1 MLIAFITRL
10 TANSGNSRG
19 HQKSQRPKTWSVGRV
34 VVNHSIQHCHPR
46 LKSMKSAL
54 LGTLKVM
61 IKFHLLSNTF
71 KYAVRV
77 ITCDLTNE
85 IHFRLKA
92 EVEMV
97 RMKKAYCKKLGHE
110 VGEIRFVFDGLR
122 ITDSDTPKSLGLV
135 DDDVIEVY
143 QERTGG
149 GM

>member
-1 MLIAFITRL
+1 MDCRPCC
-10 TANSGNSRG
+10 S
-19 HQKSQRPKTWSVGRV
+19 KSF
-34 VVNHSIQHCHPR
+34 N
-46 LKSMKSAL
+46 SAL
-54 LGTLKVM
+54 PSKVEKPE
-61 IKFHLLSNTF
+61 ISTIGNPEGDDKVSSSVE
-71 KYAVRV
+71 YIQVRV

-85 IHFRLKA
+85 VHFRLKA
-92 EVEMV
+92 EVEMI